1 MTKKRKIIAS
11 TIALSTMFSQVSVFA
26 DTNQVSV
33 IAEAPADVL
42 QQVRLLGLMQGD
54 LNGEMR
60 PNEALTR
67 AQLAMIL
74 CHLFRLD
81 MAPVQSSDFLD
92 VSPSGWSAGA
102 IHAIRQA
109 GIMDGYGQ
117 YFGPNDKI
125 TREQLAVVLVRALGI
140 DAQGK
145 GENLPSDLKAL
156 TSSWA
161 QNAVQTIRELGYM
174 ELNGSLQ
181 QELKRQEIAAVII
194 NVVDHPAG
202 EVQVGSRTI
211 TIGGIAYE
219 VPDGLQ
225 GVLNADNAG
234 ALKGSRLEFA
244 RNGFKITGLKRLELN
259 AADSVLDANNTE
271 LTADVVANAKV
282 TLKNMKVTGKLTVNG
297 SALDMD
303 NVTFTLVELAGS
315 DVTFKAK
322 GKSSAVVLVTGA
334 KASIGTDADAIVKR
348 LQVGGSTSY
357 LEIKGHVQQ
366 LEINEPTQVKIILG
380 QGAKVDNVLV
390 SATAKLK
397 NFFVDYDKIKS
408 SLPVVNNGP
417 NPDLNAPVQSYSS
430 SPQYSSNPQP
440 GVDKAALILKIAEAD
455 ALKVQHTVGNNAGQV
470 TQAAW
475 DAFATAIQAATNV
488 SSSGQ
493 ATQQQVNSALTVL
506 TQAIADFQAAYH
518 PQPIVD
524 KTALDLKIAEADALK
539 VQHTVGNNTGQ
550 VTQAA
555 WDAFAAAIQAASSV
569 SSSVQ
574 ATQQQV
580 NSALTVLT
588 QAIADFQAEYSQE
601 LTISL
606 APGAQFP
613 FNNATSNNVTIS
625 DTDWVSAPGTHYQ
638 YSKRNIKDLIKVKR
652 GTKEEAFKYNPGTQ
666 SFYVYD
672 LTDHG
677 TPDFGNQRGEVKL
690 SATTTDI
697 NLSGNGTYG
706 VYVKASDSAYT
717 TTSAAID
724 FELFEDNNSKGKVS
738 LPILLDRTSPAWTGG
753 TWTPASG
760 SDLAKITVNSNEP
773 IFIVGVIGSI
783 ASVQV
788 EYSQSGDFTDTVQVP
803 LNPTNGYAKFEA
815 VGNDLFIYMTQA
827 WIDMMDQTKPPTA
840 VSKFRITMNGI
851 YDYANNE
858 AADRVVLIDVPGF

>member
-1 MTKKRKIIAS
+1 MKKKRKIIAS
-11 TIALSTMFSQVSVFA
+11 TIALSTMFSPISVFA
-26 DTNQVSV
+26 DTNNVSV
-33 IAEAPADVL
+33 IAESPADVL

-54 LNGEMR
+54 LNGDMR
-60 PNEALTR
+60 PNAALTR

-74 CHLFRLD
+74 CNLFHLD
-81 MAPVQSSDFLD
+81 ITPVQSSDFLD

-109 GIMDGYGQ
+109 GIMDGYGKN
-117 YFGPNDKI
+117 FGPNDKI

-145 GENLPSDLKAL
+145 GENLPPDLKAL
-156 TSSWA
+156 TSAWA

-174 ELNGSLQ
+174 ELNGSPQ
-181 QELKRQEIAAVII
+181 QEMKRQDIAAVII
-194 NVVDHPAG
+194 NVVDQPAG
-202 EVQVGSRTI
+202 EIQIGSGTI
-211 TIGGIAYE
+211 KIGGIAYD
-219 VPDGLQ
+219 VPDRLQ

-234 ALKGSRLEFA
+234 ALKGSKLEFT
-244 RNGFKITGLKRLELN
+244 RDGFKITGLKRLELN
-259 AADSVLDANNTE
+259 VADSVLDANNTE

-282 TLKNMKVTGKLTVNG
+282 ALKNMKATGKLTVNG

-303 NVTFTLVELAGS
+303 NVTFTLVELTGS
-315 DVTFKAK
+315 DVAFRAK

-348 LQVGGSTSY
+348 LQVGESTSY

-430 SPQYSSNPQP
+430 NPQHSSNPQP
-440 GVDKAALILKIAEAD
+440 GVDKTALISKIAEAD

-475 DAFATAIQAATNV
+475 DAFAAAIQAASNV

-493 ATQQQVNSALTVL
+493 ATQQQVNSALSAL
-506 TQAIADFQAAYH
+506 TQAIADFQTAYN
-518 PQPIVD
+518 PQASVD
-524 KTALDLKIAEADALK
+524 KTALNSKIAEADALS
-539 VQHTVGNNTGQ
+539 VQHTVGNNAGQ

-555 WDAFAAAIQAASSV
+555 WDAFTAAIQAASNV
-569 SSSVQ
+569 SSSGQ

-580 NSALTVLT
+580 NSALNALT
-588 QAIADFQAEYSQE
+588 QAIADFQTAYSQE

-613 FNNATSNNVTIS
+613 FNNANSTDVTIS
-625 DTDWVSAPGTHYQ
+625 DSYWETVPGTKYQ

-652 GTKEEAFKYNPGTQ
+652 GTKEEAFKYDSGTQ

-677 TPDFGNQRGEVKL
+677 TPDLNNQRGQVKL
-690 SATTTDI
+690 TATTTDI
-697 NLSGNGTYG
+697 NLSGNGMYG
-706 VYVKASDSAYT
+706 VFVRASDSAYAA
-717 TTSAAID
+717 TSAAID
-724 FELFEDNNSKGKVS
+724 FELFEGNNSKGKVS
-738 LPILLDRTSPAWTGG
+738 LPILLDRISPAWTGG
-753 TWTPASG
+753 SWTSASG

-773 IFIVGVIGSI
+773 IFIAGVIGSI

-788 EYSQSGDFTDTVQVP
+788 DYSQSGDFTDTVQVP
-803 LNPTNGYAKFEA
+803 LNPTNGYTKFEA
-815 VGNDLFIYMTQA
+815 VENDLFIYMAQP
-827 WIDMMDQTKPPTA
+827 WIDMMNQTKPPTA

-858 AADRVVLIDVPGF
+858 AANRVVLVDVPVF